1 MSGPKTGGGGALST
15 WQQNEM
21 VSPIEADEPQVSDA
35 LLGVESQTY
44 ALPEDRKIGVG
55 GAMFLIFNKVI
66 GTGIFSTPSAIF
78 AATGSVGMS
87 LVLWLVGAIIALCG
101 MSVFLEFGL
110 AIPLSGGTKNYVERV
125 YRRPRYLASCLV
137 AAHAVLLGFSSANA
151 LSFGRY
157 VLRASS
163 GSTSDGWQARSI
175 AIAVVTFA
183 VCLHSIFPKGGV
195 RLINLLGVC
204 KVVVLIFIICAGFA
218 ALAGHRRVPD
228 PHNFDHAFT
237 PTHGGGGAY
246 EYSKAL
252 LMVIYSYSGWEGA
265 TYVMG
270 EMKRPGK
277 TLAVAAPCAI
287 GSVAVLYVLANVA
300 YFAAIPRDQLE
311 HSEVLVADFFFR
323 SMFGD
328 QAAARVLPLLV
339 ALSNLGNILAA
350 SFAYSRM
357 TQEMA
362 KEGLL
367 PFSRILASNKPF
379 NAPTASVCVPRRM
392 RRRPGADGG
401 QFFLHW
407 LLTVIVLVAPPAG
420 PAYTLIINISSYA
433 NAWINTLVVV
443 GLLWLQLR
451 KSEKWTSPW
460 HTYLV
465 VSAIFLA
472 ANLFLIVVPFMPP
485 RDGRKE
491 GEYPYYIYPSVG
503 LGTLMLAAV
512 YWAIWRKL
520 IPYISGRELV
530 SERSFDEDGVEVVRY
545 RKMAV
550 TRRRR
555 G

>member
-1 MSGPKTGGGGALST
+1 MSNPKTGAGGALST
-15 WQQNEM
+15 WQQNDV
-21 VSPIEADEPQVSDA
+21 VSPVEADEPQVSDA

-55 GAMFLIFNKVI
+55 GAIFLIFNKVI

-78 AATGSVGMS
+78 AATGSVGTS
-87 LVLWLVGAIIALCG
+87 LILWVVGAIIALCG

-125 YRRPRYLASCLV
+125 YRRPRYLASCFV
-137 AAHAVLLGFSSANA
+137 AAHAVFLGFSSANA

-157 VLRASS
+157 VLRAIS
-163 GSTSDGWQARSI
+163 GNSTDGWPARSI
-175 AIAVVTFA
+175 AIGVVTFA

-195 RLINLLGVC
+195 RLINVLGVC
-204 KVVVLIFIICAGFA
+204 KVVVLVFIICAGFA

-228 PHNFDHAFT
+228 PHNFDHAFS
-237 PTHGGGGAY
+237 PTHGGGAY

-277 TLAVAAPCAI
+277 TLAVAAPIAI

-311 HSEVLVADFFFR
+311 HSEVLVADYFFR
-323 SMFGD
+323 CMFGD
-328 QAAARVLPLLV
+328 QAAAHVLPLLV

-379 NAPTASVCVPRRM
+379 NAPTASNKTWLGLQHRRE
-392 RRRPGADGG
+392 ADGR

-407 LLTVIVLVAPPAG
+407 ILTVIVLVAPPAG

-433 NAWINTLVVV
+433 NAWINTMVVV

-460 HTYLV
+460 HTHLLV
-465 VSAIFLA
+465 SGIFLT
-472 ANLFLIVVPFMPP
+472 ANLFLVGVPFMPP
-485 RDGRKE
+485 QDRPKE
-491 GEYPYYIYPSVG
+491 GEYPYYIYPVVG
-503 LGTLMLAAV
+503 LGTLMSAAL
-512 YWAIWRKL
+512 YWVMWRKV
-520 IPYISGRELV
+520 IPYISGRKLV
-530 SERSFDEDGVEVVRY
+530 AERSFDEDGVEVVRY

-550 TRRRR
+550 TRRRC

>member
-1 MSGPKTGGGGALST
+1 MSSSKTGGGAALST

-21 VSPIEADEPQVSDA
+21 LSPIEADDAQMSDA
-35 LLGVESQTY
+35 LLGVDSQTY
-44 ALPEDRKIGVG
+44 ALPEDRRIGVG

-87 LVLWLVGAIIALCG
+87 LVLWVVGAIIALCG

-157 VLRASS
+157 VLRAAS
-163 GSTSDGWQARSI
+163 GNTSDGWQARSI

-183 VCLHSIFPKGGV
+183 VCLHSVFPKGGV
-195 RLINLLGVC
+195 RLINVLGVC
-204 KVVVLIFIICAGFA
+204 KVIVLVFIICAGFA

-228 PHNFDHAFT
+228 PHNFDHAFSR
-237 PTHGGGGAY
+237 THGGGAY

-277 TLAVAAPCAI
+277 TLAVAAPFAI

-379 NAPTASVCVPRRM
+379 NAPTAS
-392 RRRPGADGG
+392 
-401 QFFLHW
+401 FFLHW
-407 LLTVIVLVAPPAG
+407 ILTVIVLVAPPAG

-472 ANLFLIVVPFMPP
+472 ANVFLIGVPFLPP
-485 RDGRKE
+485 QDKPKE
-491 GEYPYYIYPSVG
+491 GEYPYYIYPVVG

-512 YWAIWRKL
+512 YWALWRKV
-520 IPYISGRELV
+520 IPYMSGRELV

-550 TRRRR
+550 KRRRCE
-555 G
+555 